1 MLKEMLDEGDSVLLL
16 LAGGINVGDEKRCTV
31 ATNQGT
37 DPMIIELFLIGLSLV
52 IIGGVVGL
60 LALINS
66 LVGYDRMYFL
76 WLRLSNLGNVY
87 TDLIDL
93 FLGEKVLWFMESGA
107 VASGPSV
114 SMMEVPINCHMDVAT
129 PVV

>member
-31 ATNQGT
+31 ATNQCT

-107 VASGPSV
+107 VASSPSV